1 MLSLTNISTAQASTY
16 YQKDDYYTR
25 SGGTWQG
32 SLTAMKGFTPE
43 ITKID
48 FDSLVKK
55 HELFE
60 YKGSD
65 REKRAGYDLCFSVP
79 KSVSLAMCNESMKDT
94 IIDAHRQAVATTLE
108 MIEANCIY
116 ARVTDKGQ
124 TVKEKTGN
132 MICGKFDHFV
142 SRNQDP
148 QLHTH
153 CVVFNETLCADGQY
167 RAIDNKMLY
176 LDKMLYGQI
185 YRNELA
191 RNLLVK
197 GYEIEVS
204 NQEQGFFELAGI
216 AREQIEAF
224 SSRRLEI
231 VAELEKRGLSSAKD
245 AERATL
251 LTRQA
256 KEERDLDKLFESW
269 RESIARENIQIEKP
283 VIQADHQLLGE
294 LALLQTEKQIANTT
308 FAFQK
313 KEFIMTALRNG
324 LEHGVTVKEAE
335 QYFESQRGHE
345 IFYLGRHKGREYYCT
360 KTGYEIEQG
369 IISNVSTGKDQVRGI
384 AVERINAHLAEFK
397 RNRIELFEGQRNAV
411 RKICSTGDRFSAV
424 RGLAGTGKTHMLNVA
439 RQILEAEGFTVKGVC
454 FTGKAA
460 EELAKGAKIESRTIH
475 SHLNSLEKEAGH
487 WRAEAP
493 GAEREVKNDWDL
505 QGLQASVQK
514 EVWVVDEAS
523 LVDNQTLKQLMD
535 AAILQ
540 DAKVVLIGDVWQMQP
555 VGAGSAFANLIRNDQ
570 IRYAVMDEIV
580 RQKNRNLLFAVRESV
595 AGSLEESL
603 AMLKRT
609 TRQIKDR
616 EKRLDRIAHDFT
628 CQSTKDRQGSVIV
641 TATNRDRHELNQK
654 VRTLLKDR
662 KQLPEGMEFRV
673 KSPTGR
679 VNLREFSP
687 GDKLMFLQ
695 NDPGL
700 GVQNGQTGYIVGIQ
714 DQNITVQSGDKTIK
728 VNTAEYASL
737 DYGYVLTSHK
747 AQGITEDRA
756 FIHIDTNQKQLNS
769 RNSFYVDI
777 SRARFKAFIY
787 TNDKKKLRDA
797 ISEFQTKLS
806 SRDFSFQGP
815 PERETTAL
823 AKPENILFHDFVQNE
838 LDKSAATDWSA
849 YKSRQFEE
857 VSFSIVKL
865 TEHPE
870 ILQNLSR
877 PIVKNNLEQWTEKQ
891 NFKNAGDL
899 LQRTLP
905 LIAEVNHGGN
915 INHYAFAFPEPNSVC
930 VWECNTGTQIATAH
944 FSDLDQTLTYL
955 KEYDPDDILTRE
967 SLQSFYHSL
976 GYENELQSRGGVS
989 FGMERN

>member
-16 YQKDDYYTR
+16 YEKDDYYTR

-32 SLTAMKGFTPE
+32 SLIDVKGFTPE
-43 ITKID
+43 ITKAD

-55 HELFE
+55 HELFD
-60 YKGSD
+60 YKANS

-79 KSVSLAMCNESMKDT
+79 KSVSLAMCSESMKAE
-94 IIDAHRQAVATTLE
+94 IIAAHRQAVTTTLG
-108 MIEANCIY
+108 MIETNCIY

-124 TVKEKTGN
+124 TTREKTGN

-153 CVVFNETLCADGQY
+153 CVIFNETLCGDGQY

-176 LDKMLYGQI
+176 LNKMLYGQI

-191 RNLLVK
+191 KNLQEK
-197 GYEIEVS
+197 GYGIAVS

-231 VAELEKRGLSSAKD
+231 VAEMEKRGLSSAKD

-256 KEERDLDKLFESW
+256 KEDRDLDKLFESW
-269 RESIARENIQIEKP
+269 RESIAQENIQIEKP
-283 VIQADHQLLGE
+283 ALHADHQFLGE
-294 LALLQTEKQIANTT
+294 LALIQAEKQIANAT

-324 LEHGVTVKEAE
+324 LEHGVTVREAE
-335 QYFESQRGHE
+335 RFFESRQEQE

-369 IISNVSTGKDQVRGI
+369 IIRNVVAGKNQVNGI
-384 AVERINAHLAEFK
+384 FAERINAQLTELK
-397 RNRIELFEGQRNAV
+397 RNPIELFEGQRKAI
-411 RKICSTGDRFSAV
+411 RQICSTGDRFSAV
-424 RGLAGTGKTHMLNVA
+424 QGLAGTGKTHMLNVA

-460 EELAKGAKIESRTIH
+460 EELAKGAGITSRTIH
-475 SHLNSLEKEAGH
+475 FHLNSLEKEAGNFQNPDS
-487 WRAEAP
+487 ATDEQ
-493 GAEREVKNDWDL
+493 EIKNNWNL
-505 QGLQASVQK
+505 QGLKASAKK

-535 AAILQ
+535 AAILR
-540 DAKVVLIGDVWQMQP
+540 DAKVVLIGDAWQMQP

-570 IRYAVMDEIV
+570 IQYAVMDEIV
-580 RQKNRNLLFAVRESV
+580 RQRNRNLLFAVRESV
-595 AGSLEESL
+595 AGSLEKSL

-616 EKRLDRIAHDFT
+616 EKRLDRIAHDFA
-628 CQSTKDRQGSVIV
+628 CQSTKDRQGSIIV
-641 TATNRDRHELNQK
+641 TATNRDRQELNQK
-654 VRTLLKDR
+654 VRSLLKER

-673 KSPTGR
+673 KSPSGR
-679 VNLREFSP
+679 VSSKEFSQH
-687 GDKLMFLQ
+687 DKIMFLQ
-695 NDPGL
+695 NDTKL
-700 GVQNGQTGYIVGIQ
+700 GVQNGQTGVVTSIK
-714 DQNITVQSGDKTIK
+714 DQVITVQSGDKTIGI
-728 VNTAEYASL
+728 NTDEYAYL
-737 DYGYVLTSHK
+737 DHGYVLTTHK
-747 AQGITEDRA
+747 AQGITKERA

-787 TNDKKKLRDA
+787 TNDKSILRDTIA
-797 ISEFQTKLS
+797 EFQTKLS
-806 SRDFSFQGP
+806 SRDFSFPGP
-815 PERETTAL
+815 PERETAAP
-823 AKPENILFHDFVQNE
+823 AKPENTLFPDFVQNE
-838 LDKSAATDWSA
+838 LNKAAAADWSA
-849 YKSRQFEE
+849 CRARQFEAA
-857 VSFSIVKL
+857 SYSIVNL
-865 TEHPE
+865 VEHPE
-870 ILQNLSR
+870 IIQNLSE
-877 PIVKNNLEQWTEKQ
+877 PIVNSNLEQLAERQ
-891 NFKNAGDL
+891 NFRNAGEL
-899 LQRTLP
+899 LQRTMAQ
-905 LIAEVNHGGN
+905 IAEVNHGGN
-915 INHYAFAFPEPNSVC
+915 INHYAFAFQEPNTVC

-944 FSDLDQTLTYL
+944 FSDLEQTLHYL
-955 KEYDPDDILTRE
+955 KEYDPGNIITRE
-967 SLQSFYHSL
+967 ALQSFYHSL
-976 GYENELQSRGGVS
+976 GYENELKSKDDVS
-989 FGMERN
+989 FGM